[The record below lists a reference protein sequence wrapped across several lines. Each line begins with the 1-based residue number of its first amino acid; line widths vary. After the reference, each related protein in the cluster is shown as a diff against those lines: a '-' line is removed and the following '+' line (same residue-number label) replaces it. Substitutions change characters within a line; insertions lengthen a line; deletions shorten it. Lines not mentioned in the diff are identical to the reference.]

1 MPRYTI
7 TVTEIETRVY
17 TLDSADFVAAAE
29 QAEAWADEKTGSCPD
44 GCIDYDY
51 SYNRAVTGVQNTK

>member
-1 MPRYTI
+1 MPRYTV

-17 TLDSADFVAAAE
+17 TFDAPDYAAAAE

-51 SYNRAVTGVQNTK
+51 SYNSVTTGVQNTQ